1 MHWELRNEM
10 TLILIQ
16 IAYRFQNWY
25 FGLHFIDRDNQ
36 EDWLDMDKK
45 ILKQKVNTSDGGNSL
60 KFQFKFRYFPENVA
74 DEVIQDVTLRL
85 LFKQV

>member
-1 MHWELRNEM
+1 
-10 TLILIQ
+10 
-16 IAYRFQNWY
+16 
-25 FGLHFIDRDNQ
+25 
-36 EDWLDMDKK
+36 MDKK

-85 LFKQV
+85 LFKQVSVQEEITNHHNSTLRKDQRSLMKVMK

>member
-1 MHWELRNEM
+1 
-10 TLILIQ
+10 
-16 IAYRFQNWY
+16 
-25 FGLHFIDRDNQ
+25 
-36 EDWLDMDKK
+36 MDKK

-85 LFKQV
+85 LFKQVLLIDVKIYLLQGVSDKLT

>member
-1 MHWELRNEM
+1 
-10 TLILIQ
+10 
-16 IAYRFQNWY
+16 
-25 FGLHFIDRDNQ
+25 
-36 EDWLDMDKK
+36 MDKK

-85 LFKQV
+85 LFKQVFSSIYVSYIFDKFCIKRQMNCHIGIS

>member
-1 MHWELRNEM
+1 MPPV
-10 TLILIQ
+10 
-16 IAYRFQNWY
+16 AFQNWY

-45 ILKQKVNTSDGGNSL
+45 ILKQKVNASDGGNSL

-85 LFKQV
+85 LFKQVLIHECPEL

>member
-1 MHWELRNEM
+1 
-10 TLILIQ
+10 
-16 IAYRFQNWY
+16 
-25 FGLHFIDRDNQ
+25 
-36 EDWLDMDKK
+36 MDKK

-85 LFKQV
+85 LFKQVLLIDVKIYLLQGVSDMWTSNFTNLTIFAFCTLT